1 MAASSYQEK
10 ATLARRA
17 VRYKRTRTTG
27 RQLQFS
33 GVGAK
38 QKYCYCTSSEP
49 GLRGELPAKGAER
62 VLKNAGQPKR
72 FGAQRQK
79 SMRNWSIFTARF
91 GGREIR
97 IHLTFIVLLL
107 FLLLVEVNRN
117 GPRVITRVVII
128 TGLILL
134 SALLHEFGHVWVSA
148 RQGFPIKGFV
158 LLPIGGLTMGDPSIQ
173 EESARNL
180 RKEISIALAGPLVN
194 AVLAG
199 ITAAALFAMGLAHT
213 IRLTSLVL
221 TPANLVTSF
230 FWINACL
237 FVVNLLPAFPL
248 DGGRILRAVLA
259 RGMDFRLATRR
270 AVTLGQ
276 VFAGI
281 FMLAGAA
288 LNIQGLMLIGFFIF
302 VAAQME
308 ERTVMF
314 QTVVEAVQME
324 DIMLT
329 EFSVLS
335 PADTLEDAL
344 NKAVHCLQDDFP
356 VVSGGD
362 LVGVITRQTI
372 VDRLR
377 AEGNGY
383 VQAAMSRAFEI
394 ASRTESLGSAFR
406 KLTSRGLSLIPVV
419 DQERLVGIVTLQHLM
434 HSMGLLNESR
444 RLRRQ
449 MEEQS

>member
-1 MAASSYQEK
+1 
-10 ATLARRA
+10 
-17 VRYKRTRTTG
+17 
-27 RQLQFS
+27 
-33 GVGAK
+33 
-38 QKYCYCTSSEP
+38 
-49 GLRGELPAKGAER
+49 
-62 VLKNAGQPKR
+62 
-72 FGAQRQK
+72 
-79 SMRNWSIFTARF
+79 MRNWSIFTVRF
-91 GGREIR
+91 SGREVR
-97 IHLTFIVLLL
+97 IHLTFVVLLL

-117 GPRVITRVVII
+117 GPRVVTRVFII
-128 TGLILL
+128 TGLIFL
-134 SALLHEFGHVWVSA
+134 SALLHEFGHVWASA

-158 LLPIGGLTMGDPSIQ
+158 LLPIGGLTMGDPSAQ
-173 EESARNL
+173 EESARSL

-194 AVLAG
+194 ACLAG
-199 ITAAALFAMGLAHT
+199 ITALAMLA
-213 IRLTSLVL
+213 IGKAQMLRLTPLI
-221 TPANLVTSF
+221 TPLNLATSF

-237 FVVNLLPAFPL
+237 VAVNLLPAYPV

-259 RGMDFRLATRR
+259 QRMDFRLATRR
-270 AVTLGQ
+270 SVSLGQ
-276 VFAGI
+276 IFAGL

-302 VAAQME
+302 IAAQME

-329 EFSVLS
+329 EFSILS

-383 VQAAMSRAFEI
+383 VQGAMSKAFEI

-444 RLRRQ
+444 RLRRR
-449 MEEQS
+449 MEEQP

>member
-1 MAASSYQEK
+1 
-10 ATLARRA
+10 
-17 VRYKRTRTTG
+17 
-27 RQLQFS
+27 
-33 GVGAK
+33 
-38 QKYCYCTSSEP
+38 
-49 GLRGELPAKGAER
+49 
-62 VLKNAGQPKR
+62 
-72 FGAQRQK
+72 
-79 SMRNWSIFTARF
+79 MRNWSIFTARF

-97 IHLTFIVLLL
+97 IHLTFVILLV
-107 FLLLVEVNRN
+107 FLLLVEVNRS

-134 SALLHEFGHVWVSA
+134 SAMLHEFGHVWVSA
-148 RQGFPIKGFV
+148 RRGFPIKGFV

-199 ITAAALFAMGLAHT
+199 ITAAAIFAMGMVHT

-230 FWINACL
+230 FWINTCL

-259 RGMDFRLATRR
+259 RRMDFRLATRR
-270 AVTLGQ
+270 AVSLGQ
-276 VFAGI
+276 IFAGL

-302 VAAQME
+302 IAAQME

-329 EFSVLS
+329 EFSILS

-383 VQAAMSRAFEI
+383 VQGAMSKAFEI